1 MDRARRRNLEVTAC
15 QRPLELAA
23 AILRQLEE
31 RTTAVAG
38 GRVPILTRRRLPG
51 RPRPRLRLERHETKA
66 VQIDPAAGLDPA
78 LHPGP
83 ADGDEAAAAHLEGS
97 RVEIED
103 GRGVLGHPQDRDA
116 LREQSLQLEEAAL
129 PHVAVAGVMRPAF

>member
-1 MDRARRRNLEVTAC
+1 MGCVPVLARRR
-15 QRPLELAA
+15 RPD
-23 AILRQLEE
+23 
-31 RTTAVAG
+31 
-38 GRVPILTRRRLPG
+38 
-51 RPRPRLRLERHETKA
+51 RPRPRFGPEWHQPKA
-66 VQIDPAAGLDPA
+66 VQFDPAAGLDPA

-116 LREQSLQLEEAAL
+116 LREESLQLEEAAL